1 MDIFRGPVS
10 YCQTKVYQ
18 KVKIQILGQLK
29 KSNIRIF
36 NCFFISLKFV
46 ILIPYLLLPANAQ
59 TITPT
64 VTPENPTVLPTPQP
78 LPEPQTLPPLEELFL
93 TPEQIRAIPQPSLE
107 QIPGKITVTQF
118 DVIGNT
124 VFSHTELTKVLEPFT
139 NKSISFA
146 ELLKAQE
153 AISQLYVKL
162 GYITSGAFI
171 PPQELKNGIVKIE
184 VIEGKVESIN
194 ITGLQRL
201 KAGYLRSRL
210 GLATKTPLNQNRLL
224 QSLQMLQLDPLI
236 ANLSAELA
244 AGSRPG
250 VSTLEIKVR
259 EAKAFS
265 AQVSIDNQ
273 RSPSVGSFRRQLQI
287 NHNNL
292 LGFGD
297 RFHVGYINT
306 DGSNSLDDLSY
317 SIPINPYNGTI
328 SLNYSLTNSNI
339 IEKPFNTLDIQ
350 SESRNYQITYRQPLK
365 QTPNKEFTVGLTASR
380 QESQTSLLNL
390 PFPLSIGANEQGE
403 TKISA
408 LRFFQEY
415 TQRNS
420 QQVFA
425 LRSQFS
431 FGINALD
438 STINNKAPDSEFITW
453 RGQSQYLRLLTPDT
467 TLLLRSDL
475 QLADRPLVPL
485 EQLSIGGQQ
494 SVRGYRQDQLLAD
507 NGLFASAEIRTP
519 ILKIPKLQTTV
530 QLSPF
535 FNFGTIWNHSDS
547 ETKIL
552 KKTLSSVGL
561 GLRFLVGNNFNA
573 KIDWGIPL
581 VKLDKTGNTLQENG
595 IYFTV
600 EYKHF

>member
-1 MDIFRGPVS
+1 MKNKR
-10 YCQTKVYQ
+10 QTSH
-18 KVKIQILGQLK
+18 KI
-29 KSNIRIF
+29 IF
-36 NCFFISLKFV
+36 NWLFFSIDLV
-46 ILIPYLLLPANAQ
+46 ILFPNLLLPANAQ
-59 TITPT
+59 IITQPVTPT
-64 VTPENPTVLPTPQP
+64 DPTVLPTPQP
-78 LPEPQTLPPLEELFL
+78 LPEPQPLPPLEDLL
-93 TPEQIRAIPQPSLE
+93 PTPGQIPSSPQPSLE
-107 QIPGKITVTQF
+107 QIPGTITVTQF
-118 DVIGNT
+118 DVVGST
-124 VFSHTELTKVLEPFT
+124 VFSQTELAKTLEPFT
-139 NKSISFA
+139 KHPISFA

-153 AISQLYVKL
+153 AISQLYVKS

-184 VIEGKVESIN
+184 VIEGEVESIN

-210 GLATKTPLNQNRLL
+210 GLATKAPLNQNRLL

-236 ANLSAELA
+236 TNLSAELA
-244 AGSRPG
+244 AGSRAG

-259 EAKAFS
+259 EAQAFS
-265 AQVSIDNQ
+265 TQLSIDNQ
-273 RSPSVGSFRRQLQI
+273 RSPSVGSIRRQLQI
-287 NHNNL
+287 SHNNL

-317 SIPINPYNGTI
+317 SFPINAYNGTI

-350 SESRNYQITYRQPLK
+350 SESRNYQITYLQPVK
-365 QTPNKEFTVGLTASR
+365 QTPNEEFSLGLTASR
-380 QESQTSLLNL
+380 QESQTSLLNI

-415 TQRNS
+415 TKRNGE
-420 QQVFA
+420 QVFA

-431 FGINALD
+431 FGIDALN
-438 STINNKAPDSEFITW
+438 STINNQAPDSQFITW

-494 SVRGYRQDQLLAD
+494 SIRGYRQDQLLAD
-507 NGLFASAEIRTP
+507 NGLFTSAELRTS
-519 ILKIPKLQTTV
+519 ILKIPKWQTTV

-535 FNFGTIWNHSDS
+535 FDFGTVWNHSDS
-547 ETKIL
+547 EVKIP
-552 KKTLSSVGL
+552 KQTLSSVGL

-573 KIDWGIPL
+573 RIDWGIPL
-581 VKLDKTGNTLQENG
+581 VKLDITGNTLQENG

-600 EYKHF
+600 EYKPF

>member
-1 MDIFRGPVS
+1 M
-10 YCQTKVYQ
+10 
-18 KVKIQILGQLK
+18 K
-29 KSNIRIF
+29 KLNYRIF
-36 NCFFISLKFV
+36 NALFFSID
-46 ILIPYLLLPANAQ
+46 LIIFIPNLLLPTYAQ
-59 TITPT
+59 IITPT
-64 VTPENPTVLPTPQP
+64 EPTVLPTPQP
-78 LPEPQTLPPLEELFL
+78 LPEIQPLPPLEELL
-93 TPEQIRAIPQPSLE
+93 PTPGQIPSIPQPSLE
-107 QIPGKITVTQF
+107 EIPGTITVTQF
-118 DVIGNT
+118 EVIGST
-124 VFSHTELTKVLEPFT
+124 VFSQTELAKVLEPFT
-139 NKSISFA
+139 KKPISFA

-153 AISQLYVKL
+153 AIGQLYVQS

-171 PPQELKNGIVKIE
+171 PPQELKDGVVKIE
-184 VIEGKVESIN
+184 VIEGEVESIN

-210 GLATKTPLNQNRLL
+210 GLATKAPLNQNRLL

-250 VSTLEIKVR
+250 ISTLEIKVR

-265 AQVSIDNQ
+265 TQLSIDNQ
-273 RSPSVGSFRRQLQI
+273 RSPSVGTIRRQLQV

-297 RFHVGYINT
+297 RFHIGYVNT

-317 SIPINPYNGTI
+317 SFPINPANGTI
-328 SLNYSLTNSNI
+328 SLSYSQTNSNI
-339 IEKPFNTLDIQ
+339 IEQPFNTLDIQ
-350 SESRNYQITYRQPLK
+350 SESRNYQLTYRQPLK
-365 QTPNKEFTVGLTASR
+365 QTPNEEISIGLTASR
-380 QESQTSLLNL
+380 QESQTSLLNI

-431 FGINALD
+431 LGINAFN
-438 STINNKAPDSEFITW
+438 STINDQAPDSQFITW
-453 RGQSQYLRLLTPDT
+453 RGQTQYLRLLTPDT

-507 NGLFASAEIRTP
+507 NGLFASAELRTP
-519 ILKIPKLQTTV
+519 ILKIPQWQTTV

-535 FNFGTIWNHSDS
+535 FDFGTIWNHSNS
-547 ETKIL
+547 EVEIL

-573 KIDWGIPL
+573 RIDWGIPL
-581 VKLDKTGNTLQENG
+581 VNLNTTGNTLQENG

-600 EYKHF
+600 EYKPF

>member
-1 MDIFRGPVS
+1 M
-10 YCQTKVYQ
+10 YQ
-18 KVKIQILGQLK
+18 KVKIQILCQLK
-29 KSNIRIF
+29 KSHIRIF

-46 ILIPYLLLPANAQ
+46 ILIPNLLLPANAQ
-59 TITPT
+59 TIIPKD
-64 VTPENPTVLPTPQP
+64 PTVLPIPQP
-78 LPEPQTLPPLEELFL
+78 LPEPQTLPPLEELL
-93 TPEQIRAIPQPSLE
+93 STPGQTPGITQPSLE

-118 DVIGNT
+118 EVIGNT
-124 VFSHTELTKVLEPFT
+124 VFSRTELTKVLEPFT

-146 ELLKAQE
+146 ELLKAQA
-153 AISQLYVKL
+153 AISQLYIKS

-171 PPQELKNGIVKIE
+171 PPQELKNGVVKIQ
-184 VIEGKVESIN
+184 VIEGQVESIN
-194 ITGLQRL
+194 ITGLQKL

-250 VSTLEIKVR
+250 ISTLEIKVR

-273 RSPSVGSFRRQLQI
+273 RSPGVGSFRRQLQI

-297 RFHVGYINT
+297 RFHFGYINT

-317 SIPINPYNGTI
+317 SIPINPYNGNI
-328 SLNYSLTNSNI
+328 SLNYSLTNSNV

-365 QTPNKEFTVGLTASR
+365 QTPNEEFSLGLTASR

-408 LRFFQEY
+408 LHFFQEY

-420 QQVFA
+420 QH
-425 LRSQFS
+425 STKES
-431 FGINALD
+431 ESSCDNNNIN
-438 STINNKAPDSEFITW
+438 
-453 RGQSQYLRLLTPDT
+453 
-467 TLLLRSDL
+467 
-475 QLADRPLVPL
+475 
-485 EQLSIGGQQ
+485 
-494 SVRGYRQDQLLAD
+494 
-507 NGLFASAEIRTP
+507 
-519 ILKIPKLQTTV
+519 
-530 QLSPF
+530 
-535 FNFGTIWNHSDS
+535 
-547 ETKIL
+547 
-552 KKTLSSVGL
+552 
-561 GLRFLVGNNFNA
+561 RF
-573 KIDWGIPL
+573 P
-581 VKLDKTGNTLQENG
+581 
-595 IYFTV
+595 
-600 EYKHF
+600 

>member
-1 MDIFRGPVS
+1 MKSKFQNS
-10 YCQTKVYQ
+10 H
-18 KVKIQILGQLK
+18 KI
-29 KSNIRIF
+29 IF
-36 NCFFISLKFV
+36 NWLFFSIDLGFV
-46 ILIPYLLLPANAQ
+46 FPNLLLPVNAQ
-59 TITPT
+59 VITQP
-64 VTPENPTVLPTPQP
+64 VTPKDPTVLPTPQP
-78 LPEPQTLPPLEELFL
+78 LPEPQPLPALEDLFPT
-93 TPEQIRAIPQPSLE
+93 TPGQLPSIPQPSLE
-107 QIPGKITVTQF
+107 QIPGTITVTQF
-118 DVIGNT
+118 DVIGST
-124 VFSHTELTKVLEPFT
+124 VFNQTELAKTLEPFT
-139 NKSISFA
+139 KRPISFA
-146 ELLKAQE
+146 ELMKAQE
-153 AISQLYVKL
+153 AISQLYIKS

-171 PPQELKNGIVKIE
+171 PPQELKNGVVKIE
-184 VIEGKVESIN
+184 VIEGEVESIN

-201 KAGYLRSRL
+201 KSGYLRSRL

-224 QSLQMLQLDPLI
+224 ESLQMLQLDPLI

-250 VSTLEIKVR
+250 VSTLEVKVR
-259 EAKAFS
+259 EAQAFS
-265 AQVSIDNQ
+265 TKLSIDNQ
-273 RSPSVGSFRRQLQI
+273 RSPSVGSVRRQLQI
-287 NHNNL
+287 SHNNL

-297 RFHVGYINT
+297 RFRVGYVNT

-317 SIPINPYNGTI
+317 SFPINPYNGTI

-365 QTPNKEFTVGLTASR
+365 QTPNEEFSVGLTASR
-380 QESQTSLLNL
+380 QESQTSLLNI
-390 PFPLSIGANEQGE
+390 PFPLSIGANDQGE

-415 TQRNS
+415 TQRNT

-425 LRSQFS
+425 LRSQFN
-431 FGINALD
+431 FGINALN
-438 STINNKAPDSEFITW
+438 STINDKSPDSQFITW

-507 NGLFASAEIRTP
+507 NGLFTSAEIRTP

-535 FNFGTIWNHSDS
+535 FDFGTIWNHSDS

-561 GLRFLVGNNFNA
+561 GLRFLVGSNFNA
-573 KIDWGIPL
+573 RIDWGIPL
-581 VKLDKTGNTLQENG
+581 VKLDKTGDTLQENS

-600 EYKHF
+600 EYKPF

>member
-1 MDIFRGPVS
+1 M
-10 YCQTKVYQ
+10 
-18 KVKIQILGQLK
+18 K
-29 KSNIRIF
+29 KLNYRIF
-36 NCFFISLKFV
+36 NALFFSID
-46 ILIPYLLLPANAQ
+46 LIIFIPNLLLPTYAQ
-59 TITPT
+59 IITPT
-64 VTPENPTVLPTPQP
+64 EPTVLPTPQP
-78 LPEPQTLPPLEELFL
+78 LPEIQPLPPLEELL
-93 TPEQIRAIPQPSLE
+93 PTPGQIPSIPQPSLE
-107 QIPGKITVTQF
+107 EIPGTITVTQF
-118 DVIGNT
+118 EVIGST
-124 VFSHTELTKVLEPFT
+124 VFSQTELAKVLEPFT
-139 NKSISFA
+139 KKPISFA

-153 AISQLYVKL
+153 AIGQLYVQS

-171 PPQELKNGIVKIE
+171 PPQELKDGVVKIE
-184 VIEGKVESIN
+184 VIEGEVESIN

-210 GLATKTPLNQNRLL
+210 GLATKAPLNQNRLL

-250 VSTLEIKVR
+250 ISTLEIKVR

-265 AQVSIDNQ
+265 TQLSIDNQ
-273 RSPSVGSFRRQLQI
+273 RSPSVGTIRRQLQI

-297 RFHVGYINT
+297 RFHIGYVNT

-317 SIPINPYNGTI
+317 SFPINPANGTI
-328 SLNYSLTNSNI
+328 SLSYSQTNSNI
-339 IEKPFNTLDIQ
+339 IEQPFNTLDIQ
-350 SESRNYQITYRQPLK
+350 SESRNYQLTYRQPLK
-365 QTPNKEFTVGLTASR
+365 QTPNEEISIGLTASR
-380 QESQTSLLNL
+380 QESQTSLLNI

-431 FGINALD
+431 LGINAFN
-438 STINNKAPDSEFITW
+438 STINDQAPDSQFITW
-453 RGQSQYLRLLTPDT
+453 RGQTQYLRLLTPDT

-507 NGLFASAEIRTP
+507 NGLFASAELRTP
-519 ILKIPKLQTTV
+519 ILKIPQWQTTV

-535 FNFGTIWNHSDS
+535 FDFGTIWNHSNS
-547 ETKIL
+547 EVEIL

-573 KIDWGIPL
+573 RIDWGIPL
-581 VKLDKTGNTLQENG
+581 VNLNTTGNTLQENG

-600 EYKHF
+600 EYKPF

>member
-1 MDIFRGPVS
+1 
-10 YCQTKVYQ
+10 
-18 KVKIQILGQLK
+18 
-29 KSNIRIF
+29 
-36 NCFFISLKFV
+36 
-46 ILIPYLLLPANAQ
+46 
-59 TITPT
+59 
-64 VTPENPTVLPTPQP
+64 P
-78 LPEPQTLPPLEELFL
+78 LPETQPLPPLEELL
-93 TPEQIRAIPQPSLE
+93 PTPEKIPSIPQPLLE
-107 QIPGKITVTQF
+107 QIPGKITVSQF
-118 DVIGNT
+118 EVIGST
-124 VFSHTELTKVLEPFT
+124 VFRKEQLANVLEPFT
-139 NKSISFA
+139 NKPISFV
-146 ELLKAQE
+146 ELLKVQE
-153 AISQLYVKL
+153 AINQLYIKS

-171 PPQELKNGIVKIE
+171 PPQELKDGIVKIE
-184 VIEGKVESIN
+184 VIEGEVESIN

-210 GLATKTPLNQNRLL
+210 GLATKAPLNQKRLL
-224 QSLQMLQLDPLI
+224 ESLQMLQLDPLI

-265 AQVSIDNQ
+265 TQLSFDNQ
-273 RSPSVGSFRRQLQI
+273 RSPSVGSIRRQLQV

-297 RFHVGYINT
+297 RFHIGYINT
-306 DGSNSLDDLSY
+306 DASNSLDDLSY
-317 SIPINPYNGTI
+317 TIPINPYNGTI
-328 SLNYSLTNSNI
+328 SVSYSLTNSNI
-339 IEKPFNTLDIQ
+339 IEKPFSRLDIN
-350 SESRNYQITYRQPLK
+350 SESRNYQITYRQPLT
-365 QTPNKEFTVGLTASR
+365 QTPTKEFTLGVTASR
-380 QESQTSLLNL
+380 QESQTSLLGL
-390 PFPLSIGANEQGE
+390 PFPLSIGANDQGE

-425 LRSQFS
+425 LRSQFN
-431 FGINALD
+431 FGIDAFG
-438 STINNKAPDSEFITW
+438 STINDQAPDSQFISW

-507 NGLFASAEIRTP
+507 NGLFASGELRTS
-519 ILKIPKLQTTV
+519 IIKIPKWQTTV

-535 FNFGTIWNHSDS
+535 FDFGTVWNHYNS

-552 KKTLSSVGL
+552 KQTLSSVGL

-573 KIDWGIPL
+573 RIDWGIPL
-581 VKLDKTGNTLQENG
+581 VKIDRSGNTLQENG

-600 EYKHF
+600 EYKPF